1 MRDPRG
7 EYHEGR
13 EHENERSV
21 VLGRRVLR
29 VKKEE
34 KENGEVHAGHLE
46 GNAARVVDGFLH
58 GVTGNAALDELVL
71 AELADLED

>member
-7 EYHEGR
+7 EYHEGG

-34 KENGEVHAGHLE
+34 RERTVRCM
-46 GNAARVVDGFLH
+46 RVIWKG
-58 GVTGNAALDELVL
+58 TPL
-71 AELADLED
+71 ASLTVFCTE